1 MPAAPVIL
9 PLASAFAM
17 MPPLNPTSPP
27 PVPFEPT
34 LTFPPAD
41 ELAIVPKFCPAK
53 PPAETFWQ
61 ELLAAQFWPFW
72 GTLAVEV
79 TLPLACDAAM
89 IDPGEFNPTSPPRL
103 ALIPALLTLPV
114 AKEDV
119 IDAAPEPKKP
129 FSPTSPPSKLEP
141 PPVTL
146 PLADEPVMVPRL
158 VPTSP
163 PAALKAIVK
172 SEFPTLTLAAELDFS
187 ISPLFWATRPPAS
200 TPDCDPPLTVPLRT

>member
-1 MPAAPVIL
+1 
-9 PLASAFAM
+9 M

-61 ELLAAQFWPFW
+61 ELLAAQFGPF
-72 GTLAVEV
+72 GKTLAVEV
-79 TLPLACDAAM
+79 TLPLAFDAVM
-89 IDPGEFNPTSPPRL
+89 IEPGEFNPTSPPRL

-114 AKEDV
+114 ANEDV

-129 FSPTSPPSKLEP
+129 FSPTSPPRKLAAP
-141 PPVTL
+141 PLTL

-163 PAALKAIVK
+163 PATLKAITEL
-172 SEFPTLTLAAELDFS
+172 EFPTLTLAAELEFRMR
-187 ISPLFWATRPPAS
+187 PLFCATRPPAA
-200 TPDCDPPLTVPLRT
+200 TPDCDPPLTMPLRT